1 VVHDKWAKCWVGPV
15 LLNIVDSYCKF
26 REAFTKLQNNFKRVP
41 FYCYKAF
48 GYGRGIANKLDDEF
62 FGVDNNTNSNKGIG
76 LVKATWENITD
87 GDVIQSMVTVGNF
100 LGVELPREQ
109 YVNIR
114 NAYKCA
120 VNKYRKP
127 SEPSHNITQFFSG
140 FKKGLQVFRRTIML
154 PLKRGTAGGLTRVLL
169 Q

>member
-1 VVHDKWAKCWVGPV
+1 MVCLCSLADFISGNQCSWIKRSFHSINDNWQANLAYPGHANVLKVVHDKWAKCWVGPV

-100 LGVELPREQ
+100 LGVELTREQ

-114 NAYKCA
+114 HAYKCA
-120 VNKYRKP
+120 V
-127 SEPSHNITQFFSG
+127 
-140 FKKGLQVFRRTIML
+140 KKI
-154 PLKRGTAGGLTRVLL
+154 P
-169 Q
+169 